1 MEKNI
6 TKYPNLKEIE
16 QTVWRQLQDTYSLVM
31 QKILQEL
38 DQEIAQERD
47 KKRFRLIEKRSL
59 SIDSLFGEIKFKR
72 NYYYDRES
80 GEYVCLLDR
89 YLEFEGTGTFSP
101 LVEEAAIELAINGP
115 SYRKAA
121 QTLQTLLGYRV
132 ISHETI
138 RQHLLQ
144 AECISKKREPV
155 HGSVLFVEVD
165 GIYIKRQGKGKRG
178 KGKETKIAAVHQG
191 WEVNGKR
198 VKLKNKRHY
207 IHRGTQPFWEGF
219 EEFLMEHFEYDP
231 TKHKLVINGDGA
243 GWIVACREHFKDRVI
258 FTIDRYHVAKAIQ
271 SIFRTHPR
279 YRAIRKALA
288 SNDAEKLF
296 LELNSAIGTLEDESK
311 ENALIEFIRQ
321 LEQYPEALVD
331 YRVRLKEQGIDI
343 TGMRPMGSAEATM
356 SVFAKRLKNG
366 RSWVDRGVSGMLT
379 GLVAC
384 LDKLALKTMFG
395 RVERWNETKP
405 DMKPSK
411 YYTKKIASTI
421 GKATRDNLTYLKGKA
436 NTPIYRALKALA
448 GF

>member
-144 AECISKKREPV
+144 AECIP
-155 HGSVLFVEVD
+155 HPF
-165 GIYIKRQGKGKRG
+165 
-178 KGKETKIAAVHQG
+178 AAV
-191 WEVNGKR
+191 
-198 VKLKNKRHY
+198 
-207 IHRGTQPFWEGF
+207 
-219 EEFLMEHFEYDP
+219 
-231 TKHKLVINGDGA
+231 A
-243 GWIVACREHFKDRVI
+243 
-258 FTIDRYHVAKAIQ
+258 
-271 SIFRTHPR
+271 
-279 YRAIRKALA
+279 
-288 SNDAEKLF
+288 
-296 LELNSAIGTLEDESK
+296 
-311 ENALIEFIRQ
+311 
-321 LEQYPEALVD
+321 
-331 YRVRLKEQGIDI
+331 
-343 TGMRPMGSAEATM
+343 
-356 SVFAKRLKNG
+356 
-366 RSWVDRGVSGMLT
+366 
-379 GLVAC
+379 
-384 LDKLALKTMFG
+384 
-395 RVERWNETKP
+395 
-405 DMKPSK
+405 
-411 YYTKKIASTI
+411 
-421 GKATRDNLTYLKGKA
+421 
-436 NTPIYRALKALA
+436 
-448 GF
+448 